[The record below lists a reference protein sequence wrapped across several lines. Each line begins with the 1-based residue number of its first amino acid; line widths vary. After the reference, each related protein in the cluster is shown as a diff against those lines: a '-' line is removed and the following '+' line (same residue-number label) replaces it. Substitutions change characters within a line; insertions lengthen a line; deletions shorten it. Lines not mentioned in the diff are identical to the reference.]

1 MVYKLYSSQL
11 NFTKTK
17 NRALTESGGKEVKTT
32 KLQISKR
39 RREYKGGEK
48 EIHLQK
54 KDGRGDNV
62 DIQVIKMELRKIA
75 RILGRSFSSI
85 QYQLRK
91 R

>member
-1 MVYKLYSSQL
+1 MINPFSL
-11 NFTKTK
+11 
-17 NRALTESGGKEVKTT
+17 ALTESGGKEVKTT

-39 RREYKGGEK
+39 RREYKEEEEK

-54 KDGRGDNV
+54 KDGRGNNV
-62 DIQVIKMELRKIA
+62 DIQVIKRELRKIA
-75 RILGRSFSSI
+75 RILERSFSSI